1 MRFLDDFVKI
11 SKSFGLHQ
19 ALKQVFLP
27 RVLAKLYICDYFRL
41 YEIAIRTFLSKNF
54 FNIVLSYKNRKTDA
68 FLEKIPNIIWVI
80 WWQGEEKMPKVIREC
95 YMSIK
100 RNSAGRKVILITE
113 HNYNDYIT
121 IPKYILNKVRKGII
135 SLTHFSD
142 VIRVSLL
149 SKFGGLYID
158 CGIFVTKPIF
168 LGDVS
173 FFSTKVVSANDKN
186 VANQNK
192 WVIGLIGATKGDVV
206 VEYIRDMLYEYWK
219 CFDIEIDYLMFD
231 FILKLGYDN
240 IEAIHNE
247 IDHVEYNSP
256 NIHESRYLFNKE
268 VDKDKLM
275 YLVTNNTFLSLTY
288 RIKYPLFVHGQ
299 HSYYFEVLK
308 IHGTANN

>member
-41 YEIAIRTFLSKNF
+41 YDIAIRTFLSKNF

-173 FFSTKVVSANDKN
+173 FFSTKVVPANDKN

-288 RIKYPLFVHGQ
+288 RIKYPLLVNGQ
-299 HSYYFEVLK
+299 HSYYFELLK
-308 IHGTANN
+308 IYGRANN